1 MRSRVWALAIH
12 TGEILGDEGMP
23 PPIASSSS
31 TPLERDARLVTAWE
45 HRVAPGEIAI
55 GVIIGRTSEFF
66 DFFVYAL
73 ASVLVF
79 PALVFPYVDAL
90 TGTLYAFAVFA
101 LAFVGRPFGTLL
113 FMAIDRKHGRGVK
126 LTIAIFLLGGSTM
139 AIALLPSYQQIGVM
153 SAVLLGVF
161 RFGQGMALGGA
172 WDGLPSL
179 LSLNAP
185 KGRRGWYAMIPQL
198 GAPIGLLIAVGLFA
212 YFLSI
217 LTPEDFLSWGWR
229 YPFFVV
235 LAINVVALFA
245 RLRLVATPEFAR
257 LFENKELQPSPAFKT
272 LFSEWRTIALG
283 ALAPLASFALF
294 HLVTVFPLSW
304 VTLRA
309 GEKPIRFLVIE
320 AVGAAVGVLSIMASG
335 LIADRVGRRMV
346 LGVSAVLIGAYSG
359 FAPQLLNAG
368 GVGETAYMILG
379 FALLGLAFGQS
390 SGVVNNSFPAHHR
403 YTGAA
408 IVANS
413 AWLIG
418 AGFAP
423 LVALFLASRFGLWSV
438 GAYLLSGS
446 ICTLTAL
453 GINRDWAR
461 KSE

>member
-1 MRSRVWALAIH
+1 MTA
-12 TGEILGDEGMP
+12 TP
-23 PPIASSSS
+23 PASTS
-31 TPLERDARLVTAWE
+31 TPLERDARLVNARD
-45 HRVAPGEIAI
+45 HRISPAEIAI
-55 GVIIGRTSEFF
+55 GVIVGRTSEFF

-79 PALVFPYVDAL
+79 PALVFPYVDRL
-90 TGTLYAFAVFA
+90 TGTLYSFALFA
-101 LAFVGRPFGTLL
+101 LAFVARPFGTLL
-113 FMAIDRKHGRGVK
+113 FTWIDRQHGRGVK
-126 LTIAIFLLGGSTM
+126 LTAALFLLGGSTM
-139 AIALLPSYQQIGVM
+139 AIALLPGYCDVGRV
-153 SAVLLGVF
+153 SAILLALF
-161 RFGQGMALGGA
+161 RVGQGLALGGA

-185 KGRRGWYAMIPQL
+185 AEKRGWYVMIPQL
-198 GAPIGLLIAVGLFA
+198 GAPLGLLVATGLFG
-212 YFLSI
+212 YFEAL
-217 LTPEDFLSWGWR
+217 LGAEDFLAWGWR

-257 LFENKELQPSPAFKT
+257 LFESRELQPSPPFAT
-272 LFSEWRTIALG
+272 LATEWRTIALG
-283 ALAPLASFALF
+283 AFAPLASFALF

-304 VTLRA
+304 VTLRE
-309 GEKPIRFLVIE
+309 GEEPVRFLAIE
-320 AVGAAVGVLSIMASG
+320 AVGAVVGVLAILASG
-335 LIADRVGRRMV
+335 LIADRVGRRAV

-359 FAPQLLNAG
+359 FAPQLLGAG
-368 GVGETAYMILG
+368 GFGEAVYMLCG

-390 SGVVNNSFPAHHR
+390 SGVVNDLFPPQHR

-438 GAYLLSGS
+438 GIYLLSGA
-446 ICTLTAL
+446 ICTLATLAIT
-453 GINRDWAR
+453 GRR
-461 KSE
+461 G

>member
-1 MRSRVWALAIH
+1 M
-12 TGEILGDEGMP
+12 T
-23 PPIASSSS
+23 ASTPASDS
-31 TPLERDARLVTAWE
+31 TPLERDARLVNARE
-45 HRVAPGEIAI
+45 HKIAPGEIAI
-55 GVIIGRTSEFF
+55 GVIVGRTSEFF

-79 PALVFPYVDAL
+79 PAVVFPYVDAV
-90 TGTLYAFAVFA
+90 TGTLYSFA
-101 LAFVGRPFGTLL
+101 LFSLAFIARPFGTLL
-113 FMAIDRKHGRGVK
+113 FMWIDRNHGRGVK
-126 LTIAIFLLGGSTM
+126 LTIALFLLGGSTM
-139 AIALLPSYQQIGVM
+139 AIALLPGYEQVGTF
-153 SAVLLGVF
+153 SAVLLGLF
-161 RFGQGMALGGA
+161 RFGQGVALGGA

-185 KGRRGWYAMIPQL
+185 KERRGWYAMIPQL
-198 GAPIGLLIAVGLFA
+198 GAPLGLLVAVALFS
-212 YFLSI
+212 YFLTI
-217 LTPEDFLSWGWR
+217 LSPADFLSWGWR

-245 RLRLVATPEFAR
+245 RLRLVATPEFER
-257 LFENKELQPSPAFKT
+257 LFESRELQPSPAFAT
-272 LFSEWRTIALG
+272 MFQEWRTIMLG
-283 ALAPLASFALF
+283 AFAPLASFALF

-304 VTLRA
+304 VTLFAR
-309 GEKPIRFLVIE
+309 EEPVRFLLIE
-320 AVGAAVGVLSIMASG
+320 AAGAAVCVLAILASG
-335 LIADRVGRRMV
+335 VIADRVGRRAV

-368 GVGETAYMILG
+368 GMGEAIYMLGG

-390 SGVVNNSFPAHHR
+390 SGVVNNSLPLQHR

-438 GAYLLSGS
+438 GAYLLSGA
-446 ICTLTAL
+446 ICTLAAL
-453 GINRDWAR
+453 ALNKEWAQR
-461 KSE
+461 SA

>member
-1 MRSRVWALAIH
+1 MAGTV
-12 TGEILGDEGMP
+12 
-23 PPIASSSS
+23 ASSSS
-31 TPLERDARLVTAWE
+31 TPLERDARLVSARE

-66 DFFVYAL
+66 DFFVYAI

-79 PALVFPYVDAL
+79 PSVVFPYTDPV
-90 TGTLYAFAVFA
+90 TGTLYSFAIFA
-101 LAFVGRPFGTLL
+101 LAFLGRPFGTLL
-113 FMAIDRKHGRGVK
+113 FTAIDRRHGRGVK
-126 LTIAIFLLGGSTM
+126 LTIALFLLGGSTM
-139 AIALLPSYQQIGVM
+139 AIALLPSYQQVGAL
-153 SAVLLGVF
+153 SAVLLATF
-161 RFGQGMALGGA
+161 RFGQGVALGGA

-185 KGRRGWYAMIPQL
+185 RERRGWYAMIPQL
-198 GAPIGLLIAVGLFA
+198 GAPLGLLVAAALFA
-212 YFLSI
+212 YFLLI
-217 LTPEDFLSWGWR
+217 LSPADFLSWGWR

-245 RLRLVATPEFAR
+245 RLRLVATPDFER
-257 LFENKELQPSPAFKT
+257 LFERGELQPSPPFAT
-272 LFSEWRTIALG
+272 LFQQWRTIALG
-283 ALAPLASFALF
+283 AFAPLASFALF

-309 GEKPIRFLVIE
+309 GEQPVRFLLIE
-320 AVGAAVGVLSIMASG
+320 AVGAVVGVLAIMASG
-335 LIADRVGRRMV
+335 VIADRVGRRAV

-368 GVGETAYMILG
+368 PIGETAYMLVG

-390 SGVVNNSFPAHHR
+390 SGVVNNSFPPQYR

-423 LVALFLASRFGLWSV
+423 LVALWLATRFGLWSV
-438 GAYLLSGS
+438 GLYLLSGV
-446 ICTLTAL
+446 ICTLATL
-453 GINRDWAR
+453 VINRDWAK
-461 KSE
+461 KSA